1 MEDPCFC
8 FVLLCLLS
16 TLFLTHFSFQNV
28 KDLMLI
34 TGLLGN
40 PFQFQSLLMYLLFT
54 LLSIERAAP
63 PYHLTT
69 LHFQK
74 MRTAWILYNRVF
86 KHQQE
91 QQVKQSPKKASQ
103 LRLEGERGAGQCA
116 DPGLAQACVLIIY
129 KQYLYPSVPDQL
141 PVIQP
146 TPYTALLY
154 SSHSFSYQVS
164 LYQLCSPELL
174 RIWAYSSLNALALI
188 GGLAH
193 SKCS

>member
-8 FVLLCLLS
+8 FVLLCLLR

-40 PFQFQSLLMYLLFT
+40 PFSFQSLLMYLLFT

-129 KQYLYPSVPDQL
+129 EQYLYPSVPDQL

-146 TPYTALLY
+146 TPYTALLL
-154 SSHSFSYQVS
+154 FFTQLQLPGLPVS
-164 LYQLCSPELL
+164 TLQPRTPQDL
-174 RIWAYSSLNALALI
+174 
-188 GGLAH
+188 GLFFFER
-193 SKCS
+193 SGPYWWFGTQ